1 MWFNNK
7 RLSENKFIRFC
18 LVGVINT
25 GVDVAVFSCLAP
37 FIAIWLAR
45 PVAYLSAMVVS
56 YVLNKTWTFKQP
68 VNLNVPEK
76 IRFLSLNLS
85 LLALSTG
92 LVIAIQENFR
102 ISPVAALMLTL
113 PLTVVLSFLG
123 SRLWVFR
130 SAPHG

>member
-1 MWFNNK
+1 MWFNK
-7 RLSENKFIRFC
+7 RVSENKFVRFC

-56 YVLNKTWTFKQP
+56 YVLNKTWTFRQP
-68 VNLNVPEK
+68 VNWNGLEK
-76 IRFLSLNLS
+76 MRFISLNLS

-92 LVIAIQENFR
+92 LVITIQVKLG
-102 ISPVAALMLTL
+102 ISPVAALAFTL
-113 PLTVVLSFLG
+113 PLTLVISFLG

-130 SAPHG
+130 SAPHA